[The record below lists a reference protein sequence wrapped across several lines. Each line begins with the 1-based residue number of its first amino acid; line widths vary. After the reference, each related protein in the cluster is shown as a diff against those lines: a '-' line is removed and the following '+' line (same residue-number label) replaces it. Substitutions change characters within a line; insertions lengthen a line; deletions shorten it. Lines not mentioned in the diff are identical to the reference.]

1 MQRPEAWPRPHPGE
15 GAAAAPAGGPAPP
28 ARGRE
33 PAGLRVRS
41 GRHRGPSGRRQLPSR
56 PLSAGELGAARTGWG
71 GAAPAQAE
79 KFLRAD
85 SGGGRSG
92 VRLGEVLE
100 QSAWAGGWLGGA
112 GLRFSRR
119 VREPRGRPGPRADLQ
134 EPSLYTIKAV
144 FILDNDGHRLLAKYY
159 DDTFPSMKEQMAFE
173 KNVFNKTSRTDSEIA
188 FFGGMTIVYKSS
200 IDLFLYVVG
209 SSYENE
215 LMLMSVL
222 TCLFESLNHVLS
234 PHKTKAGARASSCK
248 DPALYLIK
256 QWKNVEKRWLLENMD
271 GAFLVLDEIVDGGVI
286 LESDPQQVIQK
297 VNFRVLQSAKEQ
309 IKWSLLK

>member
-33 PAGLRVRS
+33 PAGLR
-41 GRHRGPSGRRQLPSR
+41 
-56 PLSAGELGAARTGWG
+56 
-71 GAAPAQAE
+71 
-79 KFLRAD
+79 
-85 SGGGRSG
+85 
-92 VRLGEVLE
+92 
-100 QSAWAGGWLGGA
+100 
-112 GLRFSRR
+112 
-119 VREPRGRPGPRADLQ
+119 LQ

-173 KNVFNKTSRTDSEIA
+173 KNVFNKTSRTDSKCPPFARAELSDAHHHLHLDTSVPVGLIHPQAIPFSSEVLFPLLLSCSLLSSSGEIA

-222 TCLFESLNHVLS
+222 TCLFESLNHVL
-234 PHKTKAGARASSCK
+234 R
-248 DPALYLIK
+248 
-256 QWKNVEKRWLLENMD
+256 KNVEKRWLLENMD

-297 VNFRVLQSAKEQ
+297 VNFRADDSGLTEHSVAQVLQSAKEQ

>member
-1 MQRPEAWPRPHPGE
+1 MQRPEAWPRPHLGE
-15 GAAAAPAGGPAPP
+15 GAAAAQAGGLAPP
-28 ARGRE
+28 ARAGE
-33 PAGLRVRS
+33 PA
-41 GRHRGPSGRRQLPSR
+41 
-56 PLSAGELGAARTGWG
+56 
-71 GAAPAQAE
+71 AP
-79 KFLRAD
+79 R
-85 SGGGRSG
+85 
-92 VRLGEVLE
+92 
-100 QSAWAGGWLGGA
+100 
-112 GLRFSRR
+112 
-119 VREPRGRPGPRADLQ
+119 LQ

-159 DDTFPSMKEQMAFE
+159 DDTFPSMKEQRAFE

-209 SSYENE
+209 SSHENE

-222 TCLFESLNHVLS
+222 TCLFESLNHIL
-234 PHKTKAGARASSCK
+234 R
-248 DPALYLIK
+248 
-256 QWKNVEKRWLLENMD
+256 KNVEKRWLLENMD

-297 VNFRVLQSAKEQ
+297 VNFRADDSGLTEQSVAQVLQSAKEQ

>member
-15 GAAAAPAGGPAPP
+15 GAAAAQAGGPAPP
-28 ARGRE
+28 AQAGE
-33 PAGLRVRS
+33 PAGLR
-41 GRHRGPSGRRQLPSR
+41 
-56 PLSAGELGAARTGWG
+56 
-71 GAAPAQAE
+71 
-79 KFLRAD
+79 
-85 SGGGRSG
+85 
-92 VRLGEVLE
+92 
-100 QSAWAGGWLGGA
+100 
-112 GLRFSRR
+112 
-119 VREPRGRPGPRADLQ
+119 LQ

-209 SSYENE
+209 SSHENE

-234 PHKTKAGARASSCK
+234 ACSGSGGERVEGEGLPHLGRDLAPPGHREAQELCLPSGRTWRSAGCWRTWTEPSWCWTRLWMAA
-248 DPALYLIK
+248 
-256 QWKNVEKRWLLENMD
+256 
-271 GAFLVLDEIVDGGVI
+271 
-286 LESDPQQVIQK
+286 
-297 VNFRVLQSAKEQ
+297 
-309 IKWSLLK
+309 